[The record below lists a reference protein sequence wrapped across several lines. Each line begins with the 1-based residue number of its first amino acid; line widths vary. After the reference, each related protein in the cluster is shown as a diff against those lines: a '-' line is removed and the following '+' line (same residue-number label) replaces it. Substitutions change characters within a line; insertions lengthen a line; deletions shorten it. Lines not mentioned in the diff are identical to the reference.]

1 MSGVPNTLLKR
12 QLPTNQEGNNM
23 SNLLGQT
30 TRAIPYNGFLRQ
42 VTKSV
47 PSTIL
52 FQQLEYWFFKTGNEK
67 FYKYLE
73 PCETPTYKDGD
84 SWVEELAFSKDEFRT
99 AFDNIGIRYVS
110 KKEFD
115 KAEDKFAGLFY
126 CSYTDRITGLTWYHR
141 NNKLVEETLLE
152 LGKTLLKNSV
162 EKPDTRKLGNPI
174 PVDGLFQHTKVGK
187 PNTDIY
193 QESTQE
199 STTIDYT
206 EEEEL
211 TKNPIE
217 KEVVSELRKI
227 IEKNSSSPNIKFNS
241 GNRIKLQDLL
251 TKHSKQELLAAVD
264 KLIDSPNFHQWSI
277 GAILQ
282 YVTDILYPKKQKQ
295 DCVVNKLFTN
305 HKLGQ
310 FDGTANTILGN

>member
-1 MSGVPNTLLKR
+1 
-12 QLPTNQEGNNM
+12 M
-23 SNLLGQT
+23 SNLIGQT

-42 VTKSV
+42 ITKSV
-47 PSTIL
+47 TSTIL
-52 FQQLEYWFFKTGNEK
+52 FQQLEYWFFKTDNEK

-73 PCETPTYKDGD
+73 PCETPTYKEGD

-126 CSYTDRITGLTWYHR
+126 CSYTDRITGLTWYYR
-141 NNKLVEETLLE
+141 NNKLVEETLRE
-152 LGKTLLKNSV
+152 LGKTIPRRSV
-162 EKPDTRKLGNPI
+162 EKPDTRKSGNPI
-174 PVDGLFQHTKVGK
+174 PVDGLFQRTKDGK

-193 QESTQE
+193 QEITQE

-206 EEEEL
+206 EEEEAYQ
-211 TKNPIE
+211 TDNE
-217 KEVVSELRKI
+217 KEVISELRKI
-227 IEKNSSSPNIKFNS
+227 IEKNSSSPNTNYLSK
-241 GNRIKLQDLL
+241 NRSKLRTLL
-251 TKHSKQELLAAVD
+251 TKHSKQELLAAVY

-277 GAILQ
+277 GGILQ
-282 YVTDILYPKKQKQ
+282 YVTDFLYSKKPKQ
-295 DCVVNKLFTN
+295 DCVVNKLFTE

>member
-1 MSGVPNTLLKR
+1 
-12 QLPTNQEGNNM
+12 M
-23 SNLLGQT
+23 SNLIGQT

-42 VTKSV
+42 ITKSV

-52 FQQLEYWFFKTGNEK
+52 FQQLEYWFFKTDNEK

-73 PCETPTYKDGD
+73 PCETPTYKEGD

-126 CSYTDRITGLTWYHR
+126 CSYTDRITGLTWYYR
-141 NNKLVEETLLE
+141 NNKLVEETLRE
-152 LGKTLLKNSV
+152 LGKTIPRRSV
-162 EKPDTRKLGNPI
+162 EKPDTRKSGNPI
-174 PVDGLFQHTKVGK
+174 PVDGLFQRTKDGK

-193 QESTQE
+193 QEITQE

-206 EEEEL
+206 EEEEAYQ
-211 TKNPIE
+211 TDNE
-217 KEVVSELRKI
+217 KEVISELRKI
-227 IEKNSSSPNIKFNS
+227 IEKNSSSPNTNYLSK
-241 GNRIKLQDLL
+241 NRSKLRTLL
-251 TKHSKQELLAAVD
+251 TKHSKQELLAAVY

-277 GAILQ
+277 GGILQ
-282 YVTDILYPKKQKQ
+282 YVTDFLYSKKPKQ
-295 DCVVNKLFTN
+295 DCVVNKLFTE

>member
-1 MSGVPNTLLKR
+1 
-12 QLPTNQEGNNM
+12 M
-23 SNLLGQT
+23 SNLIGQT

-73 PCETPTYKDGD
+73 PCETPTYREGD

-126 CSYTDRITGLTWYHR
+126 CSYTDRITGLTWYYR

-152 LGKTLLKNSV
+152 LGKTLPKNSV
-162 EKPDTRKLGNPI
+162 EKSDTRKLGNPT
-174 PVDGLFQHTKVGK
+174 PVDGLFQRTKDGK
-187 PNTDIY
+187 ANTDIY
-193 QESTQE
+193 QEITQE
-199 STTIDYT
+199 STTLDYT
-206 EEEEL
+206 EEEAYR
-211 TKNPIE
+211 TDNE
-217 KEVVSELRKI
+217 KEVISELRKI
-227 IEKNSSSPNIKFNS
+227 IEKNSSSPNTNYLSK
-241 GNRIKLQDLL
+241 NRSKLRTLL
-251 TKHSKQELLAAVD
+251 TKHSKQELLAAAN
-264 KLIDSPNFHQWSI
+264 KLKDYPNFHHWSI
-277 GAILQ
+277 GGILQ
-282 YVTDILYPKKQKQ
+282 YIPDILYSKKPKQ
-295 DCVVNKLFTN
+295 DCVVNKLFTG

>member
-1 MSGVPNTLLKR
+1 
-12 QLPTNQEGNNM
+12 M
-23 SNLLGQT
+23 SNLIGQT

-42 VTKSV
+42 ITKSV

-52 FQQLEYWFFKTGNEK
+52 FQQLEYWFFKTDNEK

-73 PCETPTYKDGD
+73 PCETPTYKEGD

-126 CSYTDRITGLTWYHR
+126 CSYTDRITGLTWYYR
-141 NNKLVEETLLE
+141 NNKLVEETLRE
-152 LGKTLLKNSV
+152 LGKTIPRRSV
-162 EKPDTRKLGNPI
+162 EKPDTRKSGNPI
-174 PVDGLFQHTKVGK
+174 PVDGLFQRTKVGK

-193 QESTQE
+193 QEITQE

-206 EEEEL
+206 EEEEAYQ
-211 TKNPIE
+211 TDNE
-217 KEVVSELRKI
+217 KEVISELRKI
-227 IEKNSSSPNIKFNS
+227 IEKNSSSPNTNYLSK
-241 GNRIKLQDLL
+241 NRSKLRTLL
-251 TKHSKQELLAAVD
+251 TKHSKQELLAAVY

-277 GAILQ
+277 GGILQ
-282 YVTDILYPKKQKQ
+282 YVTDFLYSKKPKQ
-295 DCVVNKLFTN
+295 DCVVNKLFTE